1 MKTKD
6 LHPAIGKFLRDVDSG
21 GMHRREFLSLASAFG
36 ASTAVAYSLLGLAA
50 PGGGVARAATPKRG
64 GTLRIAMQVMA
75 LEDPRK
81 FSVSQMGNIAMQF
94 LEPLVRWNSD
104 FTFRPMLLESW
115 SINEDATEYTLN
127 VRKGV
132 KWSNGDDFT
141 AEDVVFNIT
150 RWCDKDA
157 PGNSMAGRMGALID
171 PATKKAIE
179 GAITAPDAHKVV
191 LKLARSDVTIIP
203 AMTDYPALIVH
214 RDFDKSGEMLS
225 AQPIGTG
232 PFELTGIDIG
242 VKASVKRRPDGA
254 WWGGEVYLDAIEWID
269 YGTDSA
275 ATISAFESGEVD
287 LNGQTQTNDVDIL
300 DGLGLK
306 RSEIVTATTIV
317 ARTNVN
323 AEPYNDQ
330 RVRKAI
336 QLAVD
341 NETVLKLGA
350 NGHGIAAENHH
361 VGPMHPDYAPLP
373 PAKRDIEKA
382 RALLAE
388 AGKLDFEFNLISVD
402 GDYRKESSD
411 VIAQQMREAGFKV
424 KRTLI
429 PESAFWNDWTKYPF
443 STTNWNARPLGI
455 QTLALAY
462 QTGNAWNESGFSN
475 PEFDSKLKEA
485 NAIGD
490 SDKRKQIMGELQ
502 AILQG
507 SGVIVQPFW
516 RKLFAHMR
524 PNVMGYQIHQAYDQ
538 HFDQTWIDQA

>member
-36 ASTAVAYSLLGLAA
+36 ASTAVAYALLGLAA

-115 SINEDATEYTLN
+115 SINDDAT
-127 VRKGV
+127 
-132 KWSNGDDFT
+132 
-141 AEDVVFNIT
+141 
-150 RWCDKDA
+150 
-157 PGNSMAGRMGALID
+157 GNSMAGRMGALID

-232 PFELTGIDIG
+232 PFELTGIDVG

-373 PAKRDIEKA
+373 PVKRDIEKA

-462 QTGNAWNESGFSN
+462 QTGNAWNESGFSD
-475 PEFDSKLKEA
+475 PEFDAKLKEA